1 MSKKVVFFQVPESS
15 EVFCVAKELLGSLG
29 DEYVLTTEYE
39 PDKCKDAGAIFFIND
54 KSAFVAEK
62 FRFHTQINVGGK
74 TIVFDAGETKHERG
88 IKRGPSGREAFDTF
102 RYPELEIEKTARVA
116 FEWAEKR
123 GKSIIS
129 VDSADM
135 TEVGKL
141 WRTAVQDVAQDYLA
155 VSVRCELFS
164 EFFLK
169 IINKSYNDDI
179 ILTNRLSGG
188 IISRALRT
196 GDENV
201 VACLVNDTPFAAF
214 GVDLRASKQ
223 TIADLVAL
231 MLEESFDRP
240 DQAEKVR
247 KMQYSATVSGCG
259 KNLTE

>member
-1 MSKKVVFFQVPESS
+1 MSKKVVFFQVPEHS
-15 EVFCVAKELLGSLG
+15 EVFCMAKELLGVFG
-29 DEYVLTTEYE
+29 DEYILTTESE
-39 PDKCKDAGAIFFIND
+39 PDKCKDAGAILFINN
-54 KSAFVAEK
+54 KSAFVAET
-62 FRFHTQINVGGK
+62 FRFHTQINLGK
-74 TIVFDAGETKHERG
+74 ETIIFDAGETKHERG
-88 IKRGPSGREAFDTF
+88 IKRGPSGREAYDTF
-102 RYPELEIEKTARVA
+102 RYPELEIEKSARVA

-141 WRTAVQDVAQDYLA
+141 WRTAVQDVAQDYL
-155 VSVRCELFS
+155 SVGVTYELISDFV
-164 EFFLK
+164 LQ

-188 IISRALRT
+188 IISRALSS
-196 GDENV
+196 GSKNKIV
-201 VACLVNDTPFAAF
+201 CLVSDTPFAAF
-214 GVDLRASKQ
+214 GVDLRAPQQ

-247 KMQYSATVSGCG
+247 KMQYSATVAGCG
-259 KNLTE
+259 NN